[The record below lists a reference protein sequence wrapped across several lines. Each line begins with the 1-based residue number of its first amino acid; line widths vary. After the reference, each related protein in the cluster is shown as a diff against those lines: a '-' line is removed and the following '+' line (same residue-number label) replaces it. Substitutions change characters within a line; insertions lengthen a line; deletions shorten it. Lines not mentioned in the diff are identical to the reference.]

1 MITLPQVQSQ
11 VPNPWKVLIWDQDAR
26 DPRAVVVLCERR
38 ECLGDNM
45 EWVTWKVNTIEG
57 GAHLGHYFH
66 DEQKAH
72 GNYAQRRAR

>member
-11 VPNPWKVLIWDQDAR
+11 VPSGWQVILHDQDSR
-26 DPRAVVVLCERR
+26 DPRAVVVLCQRDDEF
-38 ECLGDNM
+38 
-45 EWVTWKVNTIEG
+45 VTWKVNTIEG

-72 GNYAQRRAR
+72 HNFAIRRPSR